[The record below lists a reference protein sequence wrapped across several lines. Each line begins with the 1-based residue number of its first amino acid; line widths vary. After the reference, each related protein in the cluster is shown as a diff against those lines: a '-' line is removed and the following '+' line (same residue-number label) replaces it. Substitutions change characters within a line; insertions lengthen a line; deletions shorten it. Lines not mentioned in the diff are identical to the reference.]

1 MTMKVF
7 IYPPNSMILQDLVE
21 RFGHTPLALAKEI
34 ERRVN
39 DPELDS
45 PPMNI
50 TEIDVKIGLKYAA
63 IEVPSGV
70 RGRLA
75 MFGPLIDEAEAA
87 IIVNNRIKSARC
99 ILPVSSNNKIPID
112 LGLRHRAAIGITE
125 RTDAIALIV
134 SEETG
139 EISVAK
145 EGTLVQNI
153 RPAQVKDFLEKEFAP
168 HEAAPRK
175 RKVSKKE

>member
-1 MTMKVF
+1 MKVF

-50 TEIDVKIGLKYAA
+50 TEIDVKVGLKYAA

-87 IIVNNRIKSARC
+87 IIVNNFPSAFGCMACARTNELTIYLIKQKKVPTLELDYPTNEEEVEDFIGRIKS
-99 ILPVSSNNKIPID
+99 
-112 LGLRHRAAIGITE
+112 
-125 RTDAIALIV
+125 
-134 SEETG
+134 
-139 EISVAK
+139 
-145 EGTLVQNI
+145 
-153 RPAQVKDFLEKEFAP
+153 FLEGLK
-168 HEAAPRK
+168 
-175 RKVSKKE
+175 

>member
-1 MTMKVF
+1 MKVF

-70 RGRLA
+70 RGRL
-75 MFGPLIDEAEAA
+75 ESY
-87 IIVNNRIKSARC
+87 IVHAFSMVRERVEDPERLLGKAQIVADDSQYHY
-99 ILPVSSNNKIPID
+99 LLS
-112 LGLRHRAAIGITE
+112 LGLIC
-125 RTDAIALIV
+125 L
-134 SEETG
+134 
-139 EISVAK
+139 
-145 EGTLVQNI
+145 
-153 RPAQVKDFLEKEFAP
+153 
-168 HEAAPRK
+168 
-175 RKVSKKE
+175 

>member
-1 MTMKVF
+1 MKVF

-34 ERRVN
+34 DRRVN

-75 MFGPLIDEAEAA
+75 LFGPLIDEAEAS
-87 IIVNNRIKSARC
+87 IIVNEFPATFGCMACARTNELTIYLIKQKKIPTLELDYPKNEEEVEDFVARIK
-99 ILPVSSNNKIPID
+99 
-112 LGLRHRAAIGITE
+112 E
-125 RTDAIALIV
+125 
-134 SEETG
+134 
-139 EISVAK
+139 
-145 EGTLVQNI
+145 
-153 RPAQVKDFLEKEFAP
+153 FLEDLK
-168 HEAAPRK
+168 
-175 RKVSKKE
+175 

>member
-1 MTMKVF
+1 MKIF

-50 TEIDVKIGLKYAA
+50 TDIDVKIGLKYAA

-87 IIVNNRIKSARC
+87 IIVNNFPSTFGCMACARTNELTIYLIKQRRVPTLELDYPTNEEEVEDFIARIK
-99 ILPVSSNNKIPID
+99 N
-112 LGLRHRAAIGITE
+112 
-125 RTDAIALIV
+125 
-134 SEETG
+134 
-139 EISVAK
+139 
-145 EGTLVQNI
+145 
-153 RPAQVKDFLEKEFAP
+153 FLEGLK
-168 HEAAPRK
+168 
-175 RKVSKKE
+175 